1 MKWKTF
7 AQRIFTEPSGNPS
20 NKRLI
25 ATYAVLV
32 YSIILLFG
40 FFYAFQINDA
50 VLHMAD
56 MLLAT
61 SLGNYL
67 AGRFAE
73 KSPYVPTVES
83 EDSTTK
89 STQVAP
95 KAKPSEEKTD
105 GDSEEK

>member
-7 AQRIFTEPSGNPS
+7 VQRIFTEPSGNPS

-50 VLHMAD
+50 ILHMAD

-73 KSPYVPTVES
+73 KSPYVAPAELEDQTV
-83 EDSTTK
+83 K
-89 STQVAP
+89 STPVASQT
-95 KAKPSEEKTD
+95 KPSEEKTD
-105 GDSEEK
+105 